1 MNPIYILG
9 AGNFAQEVYSEIFLQ
24 GDASKYGKFEGYIY
38 LSKLNNPILI
48 DEERKNSVG
57 FTFPKDAA
65 FVLATGVKKWRH
77 KFIDLFTSKYA
88 LTEEHF
94 PNWKL

>member
-9 AGNFAQEVYSEIFLQ
+9 AGNFAQEVYSEVFLQ

-65 FVLATGVKKWRH
+65 FVVGTGV
-77 KFIDLFTSKYA
+77 
-88 LTEEHF
+88 
-94 PNWKL
+94 

>member
-9 AGNFAQEVYSEIFLQ
+9 AGNFAQEVYSEVFLQ

-48 DEERKNSVG
+48 DEEKKNSVG

-77 KFIDLFTSKYA
+77 KFINL
-88 LTEEHF
+88 LLLNM
-94 PNWKL
+94 P

>member
-9 AGNFAQEVYSEIFLQ
+9 AGNFAQEVYSEVFLQ

-48 DEERKNSVG
+48 DEEMKKSVG
-57 FTFPKDAA
+57 RCH
-65 FVLATGVKKWRH
+65 VLWGRQLPAYDTMYYLNILDYGQLQRMYKCG
-77 KFIDLFTSKYA
+77 SG
-88 LTEEHF
+88 
-94 PNWKL
+94 